1 MLILDTNVLISGII
15 KGKVLDIIFELYNK
29 GIKLYIPE
37 LVSKEIKN
45 KLSVISKYSKLPE
58 EEILFFFLILFSTF
72 ITLVPKSEYE
82 KYRSEAEKISPH
94 LKDAPLF
101 ALSLSL
107 DKAPIWS
114 REPRLKKQD
123 SVKVL
128 DDKDIEKFFDIKL
141 L

>member
-15 KGKVLDIIFELYNK
+15 KGKVLDIIFELYDK

-37 LVSKEIKN
+37 LVLKEIKN
-45 KLSVISKYSKLPE
+45 KLSVISKYSKLSE

-72 ITLVPKSEYE
+72 ITPISKSGYE
-82 KYRSEAEKISPH
+82 KYLAEAEKISPH

-123 SVKVL
+123 SIEVL
-128 DDKDIEKFFDIKL
+128 DDKDIEKL
-141 L
+141 LREA